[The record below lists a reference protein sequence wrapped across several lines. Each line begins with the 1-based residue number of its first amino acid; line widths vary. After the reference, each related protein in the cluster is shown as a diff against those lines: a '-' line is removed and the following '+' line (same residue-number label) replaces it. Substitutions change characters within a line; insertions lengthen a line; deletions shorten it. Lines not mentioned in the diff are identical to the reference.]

1 VRATFI
7 ASACDAAGLS
17 LVAYNSTNVHLKG
30 SAMKRA
36 MVVVLACIFLSA
48 NAIAAGGLDGLL
60 SKLNSQAKSDLNNFS
75 ARISAQFGIPEAQV
89 KIVLSTVKEP
99 ADAFMVFQ
107 IGKMSGHPA
116 EQVLDVYQKG
126 RGKGW
131 GALAKELGIKPGSPE
146 FHALKRGDF
155 DLQGGPDDGH
165 GKGKDKGKGKGK
177 GKGNKDRH

>member
-1 VRATFI
+1 MKKTIF
-7 ASACDAAGLS
+7 
-17 LVAYNSTNVHLKG
+17 
-30 SAMKRA
+30 AM
-36 MVVVLACIFLSA
+36 LACIFLSA
-48 NAIAAGGLDGLL
+48 NAMAAGGLDGLL
-60 SKLNSQAKSDLNNFS
+60 GKLNSQARSDLNNFS

-89 KIVLSTVKEP
+89 RIVLSTVKKP

-107 IGKMSGHPA
+107 IGKMSGHPH

-155 DLQGGPDDGH
+155 HLQGGPDDGR
-165 GKGKDKGKGKGK
+165 GKGKGREK
-177 GKGNKDRH
+177 GQGKGNRDKH